1 MTLERE
7 PWRVG
12 VAVPKNDREA
22 WESCVQSLLPKIG
35 IVRRNGD
42 LAERKRH
49 ARLLAIAALR
59 AAGENPMADSL
70 ERDA

>member
-1 MTLERE
+1 MTFERD

-12 VAVPKNDREA
+12 VAVPKNDRES
-22 WESCVQSLLPKIG
+22 WERCVQALLPRIG
-35 IVRRNGD
+35 IVHKDSD

-59 AAGENPMADSL
+59 AAGENALADGLAS
-70 ERDA
+70 